1 MKDAFG
7 NVLEIGDDVIVVC
20 YSSSASGVKK
30 VWLEQGIITKFSEQY
45 IFVRTKEKDG
55 LRKSPQYVAKFF
67 NIKLKES
74 E

>member
-20 YSSSASGVKK
+20 YTSSAAGVKN
-30 VWLEQGIITKFSEQY
+30 VWLEQGIITKFSEY
-45 IFVRTKEKDG
+45 YVYVRTREKDG

-67 NIKLKES
+67 NFKES